1 MKKYIKMND
10 CGSYLSLG
18 NIFTTIKNIASNK
31 NTAMQTELFCTFF
44 NTNNIN
50 NTTVNNYCIGYR
62 AIGLEYKKMY
72 SDKYIKYKKDNCV
85 FYNMM
90 LNLISIL
97 DEHIYKSDIIDY
109 DLINNNKKLNE
120 VITNLLKIVDND
132 FNITDDLHKKIQDL
146 YDENNLYAC
155 FIEMLTYA
163 ILYNKQ
169 PIYNNNIEI
178 DIKDNELI
186 EYLKIN
192 LYEGISYITSLKE
205 LSKKGNKYAN
215 AELGSLAFSGILNNK
230 KDYLLSYKYYL
241 ASANKNHPKGCWM
254 VANLILT
261 NRVGSIKKDFNT
273 LWKYLNKAVELGS
286 IAALNTMGN
295 CYLNGINPNKE
306 IDVEKAIKYYLDASE
321 YGYVYSY
328 NNLGKIYEKNNDFDK
343 SFEYYKLSAD
353 LNESWALNKVGEILR
368 KQGNLKDAYI
378 YYKKAIEAPLSE
390 RNFYSYYNLAKYY
403 YSCGCKEL
411 GIEKDDNKSNEY
423 FRIAE
428 EHGIN

>member
-1 MKKYIKMND
+1 M
-10 CGSYLSLG
+10 
-18 NIFTTIKNIASNK
+18 
-31 NTAMQTELFCTFF
+31 
-44 NTNNIN
+44 
-50 NTTVNNYCIGYR
+50 
-62 AIGLEYKKMY
+62 
-72 SDKYIKYKKDNCV
+72 
-85 FYNMM
+85 
-90 LNLISIL
+90 
-97 DEHIYKSDIIDY
+97 
-109 DLINNNKKLNE
+109 
-120 VITNLLKIVDND
+120 
-132 FNITDDLHKKIQDL
+132 
-146 YDENNLYAC
+146 
-155 FIEMLTYA
+155 
-163 ILYNKQ
+163 
-169 PIYNNNIEI
+169 
-178 DIKDNELI
+178 
-186 EYLKIN
+186 
-192 LYEGISYITSLKE
+192 
-205 LSKKGNKYAN
+205 
-215 AELGSLAFSGILNNK
+215 
-230 KDYLLSYKYYL
+230 
-241 ASANKNHPKGCWM
+241 
-254 VANLILT
+254 
-261 NRVGSIKKDFNT
+261 T

-411 GIEKDDNKSNEY
+411 GIEKDDNKSKEY
-423 FRIAE
+423 FRIAQ